1 MLYEGST
8 TLLLFLRMIVAA
20 FEFGSVR
27 VDQFRS
33 LALKHAVARAQRQS
47 IAHLDLHIEKE
58 STIQIVFKMGGSVR
72 IWRLRYVLVKCQ
84 GHTHHDA
91 YVNIESSVFFPH
103 LFIILSKCSTAVA
116 MNVSAQQTLCLCA
129 GNKPTHKQPGG
140 SHRHHA
146 RRSMRSSRIPIS
158 YAYKNTTKEGS
169 LDR

>member
-1 MLYEGST
+1 
-8 TLLLFLRMIVAA
+8 MIVAA

-91 YVNIESSVFFPH
+91 YVNIESSVFF
-103 LFIILSKCSTAVA
+103 STSIYNFVQ
-116 MNVSAQQTLCLCA
+116 MFDCGRNERLGSADVVLMC
-129 GNKPTHKQPGG
+129 
-140 SHRHHA
+140 R
-146 RRSMRSSRIPIS
+146 
-158 YAYKNTTKEGS
+158 
-169 LDR
+169 